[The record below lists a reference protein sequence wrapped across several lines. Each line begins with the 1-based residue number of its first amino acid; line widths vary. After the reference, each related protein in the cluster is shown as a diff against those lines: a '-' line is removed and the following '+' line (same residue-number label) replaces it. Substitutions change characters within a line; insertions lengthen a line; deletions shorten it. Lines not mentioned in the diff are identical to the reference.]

1 MTEHHV
7 PSIYIYHPTIINFM
21 PRIIL
26 LCLSLSFVVHSGV
39 HAQIAQIDS
48 VLNDFHLAA
57 SEADYDRYFSHLSE
71 ESIFIG
77 TDITE
82 RWSKSQFQAYAMP
95 HFEAG
100 RGWTYHPKERHI
112 YVSED
117 GIVAWFDEILIN
129 EKYGEVR
136 GTGVLF
142 FQGTRWKIAQYHLT
156 VPIPND
162 LLPTVVEMMN
172 GAQE

>member
-1 MTEHHV
+1 
-7 PSIYIYHPTIINFM
+7 M
-21 PRIIL
+21 PRIFL
-26 LCLSLSFVVHSGV
+26 LCFILSFMVYPDV
-39 HAQIAQIDS
+39 HAQITQIES

-57 SEADYDRYFSHLSE
+57 SDADYDRYFSHLDE

-82 RWSKSQFQAYAMP
+82 RWSKSQFQSYALP

-100 RGWTYHPKERHI
+100 RGWTYAPKERHI
-112 YVSED
+112 YVSD
-117 GIVAWFDEILIN
+117 DRKVAWFDEILVN

-136 GTGVLF
+136 GTGVLVS
-142 FQGTRWKIAQYHLT
+142 QDKTWRIAQYHLT

-162 LLPTVVEMMN
+162 LLPTVIEMMD
-172 GAQE
+172 GVPE